1 MTDEL
6 AGKVAIVTGGA
17 SGLGEGLARRFAAE
31 GAKVLIA
38 DVDRDGGA
46 ALAADIGANA
56 QFVEADVSDMGQVS
70 DLVTTAVDRFGGLHV
85 MVNNAGVS
93 GTMHFRL
100 LDDDL
105 ADFHKVMSVN
115 LLAVM
120 AGTRDAARHM
130 KDNGGGSIIN
140 VTSIGGILAG
150 GGVMTYRASK
160 AAVIQFT
167 KSAAIELAHY
177 EIRVNAIAPGNIRT
191 GIVRKSATGEDLEKL
206 EEFEA
211 RIREQMR
218 NDRPL
223 KREGTVE
230 DVAEAALYFATD
242 RSRYVTGTV
251 LPVDGGTVAGKV
263 IVRKSPADAG
273 GASYLAIVRAVDVLS
288 NQPRVAAPVRPE
300 YVVRRVVELDQ
311 FEHAGT
317 AACSAPIRRRRQGH
331 VRYCAQRATEVEVRQ
346 ARPRSTGRPPPET
359 SSPRRPCSGAHSPV
373 YRANVH

>member
-1 MTDEL
+1 MSNEL
-6 AGKVAIVTGGA
+6 EGKVAIVTGGA

-31 GAKVLIA
+31 GAKVLIG
-38 DVDRDGGA
+38 DVDSDAGA
-46 ALAADIGANA
+46 ALAADIGADSH
-56 QFVEADVSDMGQVS
+56 FVEADVSDTAQVS
-70 DLVTTAVDRFGGLHV
+70 GLVSTAVERFGGLHV

-93 GTMHFRL
+93 GTMHRRL
-100 LDDDL
+100 FDDDL
-105 ADFHKVMSVN
+105 ADFEKIMAVN
-115 LLAVM
+115 LRAVM

-130 KDNGGGSIIN
+130 SEHGGGSIIN

-191 GIVRKSATGEDLEKL
+191 AIVRKSAAGEDLEKL
-206 EEFEA
+206 EQFEEK
-211 RIREQMR
+211 IREQMR

-223 KREGTVE
+223 KREGTVD

-263 IVRKSPADAG
+263 IVRKPK
-273 GASYLAIVRAVDVLS
+273 
-288 NQPRVAAPVRPE
+288 P
-300 YVVRRVVELDQ
+300 
-311 FEHAGT
+311 
-317 AACSAPIRRRRQGH
+317 
-331 VRYCAQRATEVEVRQ
+331 
-346 ARPRSTGRPPPET
+346 
-359 SSPRRPCSGAHSPV
+359 
-373 YRANVH
+373 

>member
-1 MTDEL
+1 MSNEL
-6 AGKVAIVTGGA
+6 EGKVAIITGGA

-31 GAKVLIA
+31 GAKVLIG
-38 DVDRDGGA
+38 DVDRDAGA
-46 ALAADIGANA
+46 AIGADIGAGA
-56 QFVEADVSDMGQVS
+56 HFVEADVSDLDQVS
-70 DLVTTAVDRFGGLHV
+70 GLVTTAVERFGGLHV

-93 GTMHFRL
+93 GTMHRRF

-105 ADFHKVMSVN
+105 ADFDKVMAVN
-115 LLAVM
+115 LRAVM

-130 KDNGGGSIIN
+130 RDHGGGSIIN
-140 VTSIGGILAG
+140 LTSIGGIQAG

-191 GIVRKSATGEDLEKL
+191 GIVRKSASGEDLEEL
-206 EEFEA
+206 ERFEET
-211 RIREQMR
+211 IRAQMR
-218 NDRPL
+218 ADRPL

-263 IVRKSPADAG
+263 SVRKPT
-273 GASYLAIVRAVDVLS
+273 
-288 NQPRVAAPVRPE
+288 P
-300 YVVRRVVELDQ
+300 
-311 FEHAGT
+311 
-317 AACSAPIRRRRQGH
+317 
-331 VRYCAQRATEVEVRQ
+331 
-346 ARPRSTGRPPPET
+346 
-359 SSPRRPCSGAHSPV
+359 
-373 YRANVH
+373 

>member
-1 MTDEL
+1 MTEEL

-46 ALAADIGANA
+46 TLAADIGANA

-70 DLVTTAVDRFGGLHV
+70 DLVTTAIDRFGGLHV

-130 KDNGGGSIIN
+130 KDSGGGSIIN

-167 KSAAIELAHY
+167 KSAALELAHY

-263 IVRKSPADAG
+263 IVRKSPPDAD
-273 GASYLAIVRAVDVLS
+273 GA
-288 NQPRVAAPVRPE
+288 
-300 YVVRRVVELDQ
+300 
-311 FEHAGT
+311 
-317 AACSAPIRRRRQGH
+317 
-331 VRYCAQRATEVEVRQ
+331 
-346 ARPRSTGRPPPET
+346 T
-359 SSPRRPCSGAHSPV
+359 S
-373 YRANVH
+373 